1 MSCGLLG
8 TNEMRISSKTKTV
21 ETRLILA
28 MLLDKGWSTRD
39 LAKKIGVDQRFVS
52 NEVSKNFQCPSLR
65 VRIEE
70 VFHRRI
76 FSTQEEYDLREYRK
90 EIFGFDPGTKT
101 VVQLRAFAVQNSI
114 QLERQR
120 TKKRIIE
127 VITAALIARENSTNP
142 TK

>member
-114 QLERQR
+114 HLERQR

-127 VITAALIARENSTNP
+127 VISAALIARENSTNP